1 MNGRATRNAPG
12 CFKEHN
18 PKLRFR
24 YGPAEE
30 EGDPLD
36 AKAEPRAA
44 RPGRKPQRVIR
55 VGSPRAT
62 AVKRAGGFV

>member
-24 YGPAEE
+24 YGPVEE

-36 AKAEPRAA
+36 AKEAIE
-44 RPGRKPQRVIR
+44 V
-55 VGSPRAT
+55 
-62 AVKRAGGFV
+62 